1 LSYEHLLAPSE
12 FGDSYLKG
20 IRDPEAMVV
29 LGSRDLAPMQS
40 HPTPLRDF
48 GLIADY

>member
-1 LSYEHLLAPSE
+1 LSDEHLLATSR

-20 IRDPEAMVV
+20 IRDPEAVV
-29 LGSRDLAPMQS
+29 ALSGRDPAPMQS